1 MEVTNIC
8 LKIKKIKK
16 YQKKYCEA
24 NRSKKLNFY
33 RFNNVC
39 YVFFGVFYVCF
50 LYIIK
55 SVIFMSS
62 RKTNGEK
69 Q

>member
-1 MEVTNIC
+1 MEVTNIIC

-39 YVFFGVFYVCF
+39 YVFFGVFLCF
-50 LYIIK
+50 LCLFFIHYQICNIY
-55 SVIFMSS
+55 VI
-62 RKTNGEK
+62 
-69 Q
+69 